1 MVSDAP
7 FGFVYSIFTLTYT
20 QSTLLSSYSIFSSPE
35 LFKDLEHLQEFAKI
49 YLANPVFCQLL
60 KSYAK

>member
-1 MVSDAP
+1 MPRATPTVP
-7 FGFVYSIFTLTYT
+7 HPK
-20 QSTLLSSYSIFSSPE
+20 LLL
-35 LFKDLEHLQEFAKI
+35 LFFFEKLKNLLQQFFISEHLQEFAKI

>member
-1 MVSDAP
+1 LWPEYRRLCDEVPERGELEEMLHGKPYSEVEVS
-7 FGFVYSIFTLTYT
+7 
-20 QSTLLSSYSIFSSPE
+20 
-35 LFKDLEHLQEFAKI
+35 EHLQEFAKI

>member
-1 MVSDAP
+1 MEMNSFLTWHIFLEVDKTQICQVK
-7 FGFVYSIFTLTYT
+7 FGK
-20 QSTLLSSYSIFSSPE
+20 LLEMLLLIA
-35 LFKDLEHLQEFAKI
+35 HLQEFAKI

>member
-1 MVSDAP
+1 MEGNKDADASSETLGGGNV
-7 FGFVYSIFTLTYT
+7 FRKKAFNFYSRNWHLA
-20 QSTLLSSYSIFSSPE
+20 SL
-35 LFKDLEHLQEFAKI
+35 LEHLQEFAKI

>member
-1 MVSDAP
+1 MQEYNGNLAFFLQINGNPAQLRRSRIDD
-7 FGFVYSIFTLTYT
+7 GK
-20 QSTLLSSYSIFSSPE
+20 E
-35 LFKDLEHLQEFAKI
+35 NLEHLQEFAKI